1 MKQNK
6 IYFIL
11 TTGRSGSS
19 LFVKFLEILGPKVP
33 DPLRINKLFS
43 RLLNKYNPKGYFE
56 NIDVLQTNE
65 KIFNFNKFAWFTI
78 EKKISKKFEKSFEKK
93 INNVFSKFS
102 NLNYD
107 VILKDPRLTTTIN
120 FWFKEAEKNNL
131 KPVLFFLYRSPSEVI
146 NSVQERDNLESYEI
160 EGNWLNETIKI
171 LTFLQKKDFYFVSI
185 NDFINKPDK
194 ILNLISKID
203 NLSINLDK
211 VNEFNEK
218 FFEKKLLRS
227 LDKKKKLYVETEN
240 LSKQIEKLNNFQKGH
255 NIRIHKSTIDLVK
268 KLSKT
273 QKSSIKYY
281 IKLIF
286 YFFKA
291 KFRFIYSN
299 HKINF

>member
-19 LFVKFLEILGPKVP
+19 LFVKLLETLGPKVP
-33 DPLRINKLFS
+33 DPLRINKLFF
-43 RLLNKYNPKGYFE
+43 RLINKYNPKGHFE
-56 NIDVLQTNE
+56 NIDVLQANE
-65 KIFNFNKFAWFTI
+65 KIFISNKFAWFTI
-78 EKKISKKFEKSFEKK
+78 EKKISKKSEKSFEKK

-107 VILKDPRLTTTIN
+107 VILKDPRLTTTIY
-120 FWFKEAEKNNL
+120 FWFKQAEKNNL
-131 KPVLFFLYRSPSEVI
+131 KPVLFFLYRSPSEFI
-146 NSVQERDNLESYEI
+146 NSVQERNNLESYEI

-171 LTFLQKKDFYFVSI
+171 LTFLQKKDFYFVST
-185 NDFINKPDK
+185 NDLINKPDT
-194 ILNLISKID
+194 ILNLISKIE
-203 NLSINLDK
+203 NLNINSDK
-211 VNEFNEK
+211 ANEFNEK

-227 LDKKKKLYVETEN
+227 LGKKKKLYVETEN

-255 NIRIHKSTIDLVK
+255 NIRIHKSTIDLVH

-273 QKSSIKYY
+273 QKRSIKYH

-291 KFRFIYSN
+291 KLRFIYSN